1 MPALS
6 GPLELLADRGYDM
19 RPEPAGERILANEV
33 EERMIRNDE
42 GTFAP
47 STKPFATFI
56 TQGIVK
62 TRRWSFSLP

>member
-1 MPALS
+1 
-6 GPLELLADRGYDM
+6 M

-47 STKPFATFI
+47 LVEGSTKPVATFI